1 MTVFDLADM
10 TVTYVQYIYI
20 LVSISPMSFPDFY
33 VEPFRSLR
41 YVSLEFVDRLSKENY
56 YSNPLGIKLP
66 DWLPL
71 DYRLQFAFIAVFAP
85 FLASLVGV
93 LTVCS
98 TLAFGGL
105 LLVLASLFSMVFGA
119 VLLAHPWIY
128 SVYLISKQTRVLLLS
143 VGAAT
148 MAVLI
153 LIGALGFH
161 FWRLRRMHEQ
171 EAIMEGTAAVR
182 TEPMWGTSLAEKAVT
197 RSETNLRAL
206 AALTAHEDSN
216 RRYLRRC
223 RLAVTL
229 PQFIMAVVVLMVG
242 VLFIGLPPIRDIRF
256 FQESPVGHTTGSILL
271 LVGLMTFVWA
281 IFGVFRAGRRL
292 QLKMYDLLSSTM
304 LGIMLVVI
312 SFIYSPVL
320 MNMIN
325 ILWCVEVK
333 CGAKE
338 WIGPPGSISS
348 ASGNSPIWGTLAS
361 PCSPCNFSVH
371 AQNCPAALQT
381 QLCGNAVAHSLLA
394 YDSSV
399 PCSEVNAFYK
409 VTVLVILLS
418 YTVGYPIFLVVVA
431 DRGTIILERE
441 YPLDKRLMDEFTE
454 KELYYEKVRK
464 SVNVS
469 APVYQA
475 YRRSYR
481 KARLTFLL
489 QRVLLVT
496 IGCLTSKG
504 IEEDLAW
511 IGLALVLV
519 VCMLYFLYTTLLH
532 PYARPVENIY
542 GATQQFTIVC
552 VASVGVVGQRL
563 GRHAIPFGV
572 AVLLAVFVCLAPLVA
587 LIVGLVRTFQND
599 RERAKRLRRRLEN
612 GFAVES
618 KTTQGRSFTPEFRE
632 DGDPLNVTGGNRASL
647 KDGGNRAFGGGAAR
661 AESPEGQGERDSPS
675 RTKRLH
681 NSSAS
686 GTKAYA
692 AKPLPREVWEAGM
705 SSLAGP
711 NYSYQQQRQSNLQ
724 EGSCLDF
731 SPESCDEAPRR
742 LHHLQEHSAQGAGLV
757 NPRKEE
763 PSGLTSQ
770 LSGWGD
776 AGIVRAAA
784 PSASQ
789 QSPVEDV
796 NYGAQFPGDDY
807 FKDARPFVP
816 AAYFGGFD
824 DALLLITGDAGGK
837 EVKSR
842 KQLRVKGDGWWSGEG
857 TFRNI
862 FTFFNTLRGQLTQWN
877 TTGQKEP
884 TDDVAEGLKSTILHG
899 GTTKRE
905 GGTKGEQELQEVTEN
920 AKNHSTTLV
929 PRKSAFFRCWKRWRK
944 ALNISGTSLRY
955 AEVLEER
962 RRLQK
967 SAGVQG
973 RPFWLEPSET
983 QQQTYNVPGSSAPS
997 YCARNNRVVAFER
1010 NAAGE
1015 PTAFARLKAHKNLH
1029 HPPIV
1034 VEHKQTQAFPGPPSP
1049 TDNKRFRFGD
1059 AETNSLENEVEI
1071 QLSSSRKRSSVDQAS
1086 TDSAASPKGKLQES
1100 LVSLVGHRSEGH
1112 LEESYGTQK
1121 RKHSSSAYTRFECI
1135 SNAERQLQKLEQ
1147 FCERELQATYDGVRR
1162 PTVFAP
1168 VYPKVHLEGVEVT
1181 DWDEF
1186 TQQLLAEIYIP
1197 RAGSVN
1203 RSSSFSRRAEL
1214 EDASEYPPLKA
1225 DAATNKSPRTSGGTK
1240 RRTQK
1245 RIPSVSIDHDTE
1257 AVLRPLHIASTTPK
1271 RVKLLLRH
1279 FILRRRL
1286 TEVFKEQRS
1295 RLRALQQAVDFRI
1308 AGTIKKYMQWF
1319 FLALSV
1325 CTTVALVFCLC
1336 GMLQG
1341 KKSDFVDGVWRSN
1354 SVEHE
1359 LMGYDS
1365 WETFTQHCCCLS
1377 KVNLT
1382 ATFPYYLLDVENWLC
1397 DDGRVKQ
1404 RVRRDAYESTV
1415 VSGYSVRELCG
1426 MTFHEGCYPFV
1437 TPDNRVKLLGCSSA
1451 VTEMEKKR
1459 W

>member
-10 TVTYVQYIYI
+10 TVTYVQYIFI

-33 VEPFRSLR
+33 IEPFRSLR
-41 YVSLEFVDRLSKENY
+41 YVSLEFVDKLSKDGH

-98 TLAFGGL
+98 TLVFAGL
-105 LLVLASLFSMVFGA
+105 LLVLTALFSMLFGA
-119 VLLAHPWIY
+119 VMLAHPWIY
-128 SVYLISKQTRVLLLS
+128 STDVISKQTRVLLVS
-143 VGAAT
+143 VGAAM

-153 LIGALGFH
+153 VIGAFAFH
-161 FWRLRRMHEQ
+161 FWRLRRKHEQ
-171 EAIMEGTAAVR
+171 EAIMESTVALN

-206 AALTAHEDSN
+206 AALTAHEDGN
-216 RRYLRRC
+216 RCYLRRC
-223 RLAVTL
+223 RLALTL
-229 PQFIMAVVVLMVG
+229 PQFVMAVVVLMGG
-242 VLFIGLPPIRDIRF
+242 VVFIGLPPIRDIRF
-256 FQESPVGHTTGSILL
+256 FQDSPVGHTTGSILL

-281 IFGVFRAGRRL
+281 TFGIFRAGRRL
-292 QLKMYDLLSSTM
+292 QLKMYDLLSSTV
-304 LGIMLVVI
+304 LGIMMVVI

-325 ILWCVEVK
+325 IMWCVEVK
-333 CGAKE
+333 CGVEE
-338 WIGPPGSISS
+338 WIGPPGSIGS

-361 PCSPCNFSVH
+361 PCAPCNFSMH

-381 QLCGNAVAHSLLA
+381 KLCGDAVVHSLLA

-399 PCSEVNAFYK
+399 PCSEVNTFYK
-409 VTVLVILLS
+409 VAVLVILLS

-496 IGCLTSKG
+496 IGCLTSRG
-504 IEEDLAW
+504 ISEDFAW
-511 IGLALVLV
+511 LGLVLVLV
-519 VCMLYFLYTTLLH
+519 VCMLYFLYTALLH

-563 GRHAIPFGV
+563 GKRAIPFWV
-572 AVLLAVFVCLAPLVA
+572 AVLLAVIVCVAPLVA
-587 LIVGLVRTFQND
+587 LIVGLVQTFQKD
-599 RERAKRLRRRLEN
+599 RERAERLQRRLEN

-618 KTTQGRSFTPEFRE
+618 KTFQGCLFTPGVRGK
-632 DGDPLNVTGGNRASL
+632 GDPPNTTGRKIAGLKERVNRM
-647 KDGGNRAFGGGAAR
+647 FGGGAAR
-661 AESPEGQGERDSPS
+661 AVSAEGQGKKDSAS
-675 RTKRLH
+675 RTK
-681 NSSAS
+681 
-686 GTKAYA
+686 
-692 AKPLPREVWEAGM
+692 PPPREVWEAGLG
-705 SSLAGP
+705 SFAGP
-711 NYSYQQQRQSNLQ
+711 NYSCQRQRQSHTQ
-724 EGSCLDF
+724 ERSRLTFSSDSC
-731 SPESCDEAPRR
+731 EEAPRKV
-742 LHHLQEHSAQGAGLV
+742 HYPQEHSAQGAGLV

-763 PSGLTSQ
+763 LIGLTSH
-770 LSGWGD
+770 LGGRGD
-776 AGIVRAAA
+776 AEIVRAAA
-784 PSASQ
+784 PSAPQ
-789 QSPVEDV
+789 QSLAEDV
-796 NYGAQFPGDDY
+796 NYGAEFPGDDY

-824 DALLLITGDAGGK
+824 DALLLLSGDAAGR
-837 EVKSR
+837 EVVRR
-842 KQLRVKGDGWWSGEG
+842 KPTRAKGEKWWSGEKTVRNLLSLFA
-857 TFRNI
+857 TF
-862 FTFFNTLRGQLTQWN
+862 RGQLTQQSI
-877 TTGQKEP
+877 TTQKEP
-884 TDDVAEGLKSTILHG
+884 TDDEAEGLKSTILHG
-899 GTTKRE
+899 GTTRRKGE
-905 GGTKGEQELQEVTEN
+905 TTGEQERQEVTGD
-920 AKNHSTTLV
+920 AKSYSTTLA
-929 PRKSAFFRCWKRWRK
+929 PRKSAFFRFWKRWRK
-944 ALNISGTSLRY
+944 ALNISDTSLRY
-955 AEVLEER
+955 ANVLEER
-962 RRLQK
+962 IMLQK
-967 SAGVQG
+967 SAGVQD

-997 YCARNNRVVAFER
+997 YCAKNSRVVAFER
-1010 NAAGE
+1010 SAIGQ
-1015 PTAFARLKAHKNLH
+1015 PTAFARLKAHKNLR

-1034 VEHKQTQAFPGPPSP
+1034 VEGKQSRALIGSLSTTNSRPL
-1049 TDNKRFRFGD
+1049 RLGD
-1059 AETNSLENEVEI
+1059 AETDSSADEEI

-1086 TDSAASPKGKLQES
+1086 ADAAAPPKGKLQES
-1100 LVSLVGHRSEGH
+1100 LVSLVGHRSERP
-1112 LEESYGTQK
+1112 LEEFDEAQCQEESF
-1121 RKHSSSAYTRFECI
+1121 SVYTRFECI
-1135 SNAERQLQKLEQ
+1135 FNAERQVQRLEH
-1147 FCERELQATYDGVRR
+1147 FCDRGLQAAHNGARR

-1186 TQQLLAEIYIP
+1186 TQRLLAEINIP

-1203 RSSSFSRRAEL
+1203 QSSSFSRKAGL
-1214 EDASEYPPLKA
+1214 EDAPKFLPLKA
-1225 DAATNKSPRTSGGTK
+1225 GETTNESPRSVGGTK
-1240 RRTQK
+1240 RRTE
-1245 RIPSVSIDHDTE
+1245 REIPGVSIDHDTE
-1257 AVLRPLHIASTTPK
+1257 AVLQPLSIASAMPK
-1271 RVKLLLRH
+1271 RVQLLLRH
-1279 FILRRRL
+1279 FLLRRRL
-1286 TEVFKEQRS
+1286 TEVFKEQRT

-1308 AGTIKKYMQWF
+1308 ACIIKKYMRWF

-1341 KKSDFVDGVWRSN
+1341 TKSDFVDGVWRHN
-1354 SVEHE
+1354 SVEQE
-1359 LMGYDS
+1359 LMGYNS
-1365 WETFTQHCCCLS
+1365 WEAFTQHCCCLS

-1397 DDGRVKQ
+1397 EDGRVKQ

-1426 MTFHEGCYPFV
+1426 MTFHNSCYPFV
-1437 TPDNRVKLLGCSSA
+1437 TSENRVELLGCSGA
-1451 VTEMEKKR
+1451 VKEREKKR